1 MDVGCEFRVTRGGR
15 DGMKWVVAFVGVAA
29 VIELAALVK
38 FALIVLAVLQLSRW
52 LLVYSERSADR
63 RERRFNQ
70 LRP

>member
-1 MDVGCEFRVTRGGR
+1 
-15 DGMKWVVAFVGVAA
+15 MKWVVLFVGVAA
-29 VIELAALVK
+29 VIELASIIKLALFLV
-38 FALIVLAVLQLSRW
+38 AGLQLCRW

>member
-1 MDVGCEFRVTRGGR
+1 
-15 DGMKWVVAFVGVAA
+15 MKWVVAFVGVAA
-29 VIELAALVK
+29 VIELAALIK